1 MVKFS
6 LRRLLSRRQFLT
18 LGISSATALTIL
30 SLGQLP
36 ALSWLIY
43 PFKDRQSA
51 NTNRQFKVVGS
62 KSLRQRAKSKGLIYG
77 AWPHVNSPL
86 FDATAEMKSV
96 FAREFGL
103 VVTGFYWDA
112 IRPSPSTFN
121 FTEIDYFAKFAAE
134 NNMLMRGHPLVWTN
148 ALPAWIKPTL
158 NRQNVKQILTDHI
171 KMVVGRY
178 AGKMHSWDVVNEA
191 IDIGSRPD
199 NLTKNIWL
207 ELLGPDY
214 IKVAF
219 DITAR
224 FDSKALLVYN
234 ETNLEHNEAQQV
246 AVLKLLTQLKSQGT
260 PVHAL
265 GIQSH
270 LSGDRDYRNIP
281 KFKKFLR
288 DIAKLG
294 LKIMITELD
303 VIDKDLPTDIK
314 SRDRLIA
321 GTYEDYLTTVLAE
334 PAVIAIINWGFTDP
348 HTWISG
354 YAPRKDGTD
363 VRPLPFDRDL
373 KPKLAWNAIARA
385 IDLSPKRQP
394 SKKLITNPRNGLTI

>member
-1 MVKFS
+1 MVKISF
-6 LRRLLSRRQFLT
+6 RRLLSRRQFLT
-18 LGISSATALTIL
+18 LGISSTTALIIL

-43 PFKDRQSA
+43 PFK
-51 NTNRQFKVVGS
+51 NRQPAKNNRKFKVVGNR
-62 KSLRQRAKSKGLIYG
+62 SLRQRAKSKGLIYG

-86 FDATAEMKSV
+86 FDANTEMKSI

-103 VVTGFYWDA
+103 VVAGFYWDA
-112 IRPSPSTFN
+112 VRPSPDTFN
-121 FTEIDYFAKFAAE
+121 FKEIDYFAKFAAA

-148 ALPAWIKPTL
+148 ALPAWVKPTL
-158 NRQNVKQILTDHI
+158 NRQNVKQILTEHI
-171 KMVVGRY
+171 QTVVGRY

-191 IDIGSRPD
+191 IDIGPRPD

-207 ELLGPDY
+207 ELLGPGY
-214 IKVAF
+214 IKMAF
-219 DITAR
+219 DLTAR

-270 LSGDRDYRNIP
+270 LSGDRDYINIP

-288 DIAKLG
+288 SVAKLG

-303 VIDKDLPTDIK
+303 VIDRDLPTDIEV
-314 SRDRLIA
+314 RDRLIA
-321 GTYEDYLTTVLAE
+321 GVYEDYLTTVLAE
-334 PAVIAIINWGFTDP
+334 PAVIAIVNWGFTDR
-348 HTWISG
+348 HTWIPG
-354 YAPRKDGTD
+354 YAPRKDGSD

-373 KPKLAWNAIARA
+373 KPKLAWKAIARA
-385 IDLSPKRQP
+385 IDRSPHR
-394 SKKLITNPRNGLTI
+394 